1 MQVLDWQS
9 FTQNPPAHSLAVTIG
24 AFDGIHRG
32 HQALIDAVNRS
43 ARNETR
49 FPAVVTFRENPKKVL
64 YPARFRGSLMT
75 LEDKLAMFESMGIAY
90 CVLIDFSGKFATL
103 SGREFLS
110 ALYVANVRSV
120 VVGENFQFGH
130 RHDSNAAMLESLAR
144 EMGIEP
150 YVLPSVLYRGR
161 PVSSSR
167 IRHAIEEGNLAD
179 AAAML
184 GRPYCI
190 AARRTALEKGSQL
203 LIPEDDLVLPPDGI
217 YLVDVFEG
225 GETVRCNLRIAGRT
239 AECGI
244 RMRSDRIV
252 AAFVD
257 TATQE

>member
-1 MQVLDWQS
+1 MQIFDWQS
-9 FTQNPPAHSLAVTIG
+9 FIQNPPAHSLAATIG
-24 AFDGIHRG
+24 VFDGIHRG
-32 HQALIDAVNRS
+32 HQTLIDAVHRS
-43 ARNETR
+43 AHNESL
-49 FPAVVTFRENPKKVL
+49 FPAVITFRENPKKVL
-64 YPARFRGSLMT
+64 YPSRFRGSLMT
-75 LEDKLAMFESMGIAY
+75 LEEKLAVFESMGIAY

-130 RHDSNAAMLESLAR
+130 RHDSDAATLESLAR
-144 EMGIEP
+144 EIGIAP
-150 YVLPSVLYRGR
+150 AVLPSVLYRGR

-167 IRHAIEEGNLAD
+167 IRHAIEEGNLAE

-184 GRPYCI
+184 GRPYRI
-190 AARRTALEKGSQL
+190 AARLAVSEKGDQL

-217 YLVDVFEG
+217 YQVDMTDG
-225 GETVRCNLRIAGRT
+225 GKTVRCNLRIAGRT
-239 AECGI
+239 VECGI

>member
-1 MQVLDWQS
+1 
-9 FTQNPPAHSLAVTIG
+9 
-24 AFDGIHRG
+24 
-32 HQALIDAVNRS
+32 
-43 ARNETR
+43 AR
-49 FPAVVTFRENPKKVL
+49 
-64 YPARFRGSLMT
+64 YRGSLMT
-75 LEDKLAMFESMGIAY
+75 LEDKLAMFESFGVAY

-110 ALYVANVRSV
+110 ALYIANVRSV

-130 RHDSNAAMLESLAR
+130 RHDSNAAMLEALAG
-144 EMGIEP
+144 EIGIEARI
-150 YVLPSVLYRGR
+150 LPSVLYKGR

-167 IRHAIEEGNLAD
+167 IRHAVEEGKLAE

-184 GRPYCI
+184 GRSYRI
-190 AARRTALEKGSQL
+190 AARCVVSDAGDPL

-217 YLVDVFEG
+217 YAMEAVDG
-225 GETVRCNLRIAGRT
+225 GNAVRFDIRIVSRT
-239 AECGI
+239 IECSI